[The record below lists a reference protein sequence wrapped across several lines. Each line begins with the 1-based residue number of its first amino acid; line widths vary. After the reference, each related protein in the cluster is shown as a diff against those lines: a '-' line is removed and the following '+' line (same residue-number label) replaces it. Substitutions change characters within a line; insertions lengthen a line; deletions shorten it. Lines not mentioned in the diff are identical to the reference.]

1 MILLRGGRVLDPTN
15 GLDAVQDVLI
25 RDGIIAALGPSLDPQ
40 GARVID
46 VKGCWVTPGL
56 VDLRSLVRDERD
68 VRAALAGGFTT
79 LLASPESPLAGS
91 PLLTLRRAS
100 ALTSG
105 LEGEELGELPDNEI
119 CVSQGFKPLAKGGVL
134 RRALQYLSPWSPLV
148 MLHAEDPT
156 LTGRGLL
163 GEGETA
169 TRLGLLAVPSTA
181 ETSVV
186 ARDLAIVEE
195 TGARVH
201 FSHLTCARSVA
212 LVREAKQRG
221 LKVSADVTP
230 HHLTLDDSAAEG
242 FSLAARVWPPLRS
255 KADVQALVAGLKDGT
270 IDAVAADHVRV
281 DVLDREHPF
290 EQCAPGCESFETAF
304 AQVAAR
310 VDVRRAVDA
319 LTAAPARLLRIE
331 AGHLTKGARADVAV
345 FDAESRATRLT
356 LVGGARRYASGGGA
370 EP

>member
-15 GLDAVQDVLI
+15 GVDAVQDVLI
-25 RDGIIAALGPSLDPQ
+25 RDGIIAALGAGLDPK
-40 GARVID
+40 GARVLD

-79 LLASPESPLAGS
+79 LLASPESALAGS

-100 ALTSG
+100 ALTAR
-105 LEGEELGELPDNEI
+105 LEGEELGELNDAEV
-119 CVSQGFKPLAKGGVL
+119 CVSQGFKPLVKGGVL
-134 RRALQYLSPWSPLV
+134 RRALQYLSPFSPLV
-148 MLHAEDPT
+148 MLHAEDPS

-169 TRLGLLAVPSTA
+169 TRLGLLAVPASA

-195 TGARVH
+195 TGARLH

-242 FSLAARVWPPLRS
+242 FALAARVWPPLRS
-255 KADVQALVAGLKDGT
+255 KADVRALRAGLVDGT

-281 DVLDREHPF
+281 EVLDREHPF
-290 EQCAPGCESFETAF
+290 EQCAPGCESFETAL
-304 AQVAAR
+304 ARVAAH
-310 VDVRRAVDA
+310 VEARRAVEA
-319 LTAAPARLLRIE
+319 LTAAPAQLLRLE
-331 AGHLTKGARADVAV
+331 AGHLTPGARADVAV
-345 FDAESRATRLT
+345 FDAETKATRLT
-356 LVGGARRYASGGGA
+356 LVGGARRYSFPAGA
-370 EP
+370 ES